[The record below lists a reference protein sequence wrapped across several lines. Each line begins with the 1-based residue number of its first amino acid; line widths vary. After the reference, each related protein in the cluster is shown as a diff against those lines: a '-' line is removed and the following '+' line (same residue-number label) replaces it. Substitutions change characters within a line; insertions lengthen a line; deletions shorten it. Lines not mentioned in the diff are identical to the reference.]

1 MFEKIYIQAALN
13 KALAQDPRKGR
24 ALKNIEHHQD
34 SSITSLLVYD
44 IFGGEILKTHQENEW
59 YFYNRINGERLD
71 FTGSGNNKPT
81 TTKLFEDLPSNPD
94 ETYNYFPEEDYSG
107 LYMKFIHAYEAVVGL
122 KV

>member
-13 KALAQDPRKGR
+13 KALAQDPSKGR
-24 ALKNIEHHQD
+24 ALKNKEHHQD
-34 SSITSLLVYD
+34 SITSLLVYD

-71 FTGSGNNKPT
+71 FTGSGSTKATANKF
-81 TTKLFEDLPSNPD
+81 FEDLPSNPD
-94 ETYNYFPEEDYSG
+94 ETHYYFPEEDYSG

-122 KV
+122 KA